1 MSIILPR
8 RQFLTG
14 LFATPAIVMASSLMP
29 IKPVSAGIFKLE
41 SFSEIPTFDSWCYV
55 KEVGGNFAW
64 MMESQVNRFASPLE
78 IIENFKTKPV
88 GTTIKERTQFEATL
102 MKYRPG
108 RVITDIPYH
117 YLK

>member
-1 MSIILPR
+1 MLVILPR

-29 IKPVSAGIFKLE
+29 IKPVSAGVFKLE

-64 MMESQVNRFASPLE
+64 MMESHVHKFASPLE
-78 IIENFKTKPV
+78 IIETTKMAPV
-88 GTTIKERTQFEATL
+88 GMTIRERTQFEAKL

-108 RVITDIPYH
+108 RIITEIPYH